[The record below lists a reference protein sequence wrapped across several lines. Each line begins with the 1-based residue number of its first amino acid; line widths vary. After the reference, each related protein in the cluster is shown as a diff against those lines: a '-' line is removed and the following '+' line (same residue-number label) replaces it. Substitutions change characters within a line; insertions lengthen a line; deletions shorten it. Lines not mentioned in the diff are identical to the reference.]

1 MRLQRVRHDSATEQQ
16 EQSSGIYSRDERIFS
31 THHINK
37 MQHPFTI
44 TPLNKVTVEGMYLNI
59 IKTIYYQPTANII
72 FNVERVKTFKIR
84 NKTGRPLLLLLFTI
98 VFTGSPS
105 QSSYTTEKRHTNQKG
120 RSKLYMCR

>member
-1 MRLQRVRHDSATEQQ
+1 MTQQ
-16 EQSSGIYSRDERIFS
+16 LNNKNKQSSGIYSRDERIFS